1 MLPPETPDI
10 DFPGLLES
18 SNMTQTQPQEL
29 AKALDYGQSLAETR
43 IVTHEVVCFLET
55 VYHTGSFLTSLPS
68 QLIDHFKR
76 PKNND
81 TPNFTQRVASFLEAI
96 YGTVAFLKTLYLFTA
111 SDFLTFAIPTI
122 LFGLFGALSGPILT
136 TNPSPSVVSALIR
149 IPCALLLIWTNL
161 LIFNISNQR
170 TPSAVEED
178 ALNKPHRPI
187 PSGRISIDSA
197 RRVNLVLVPVV
208 LALSWL
214 SGVGTHTLILL
225 AFQWMYN
232 DLQGCDEGVLL
243 RNSLIAGGY
252 GMYSYIGLEI
262 LLGSEHSLNS
272 KGYAWLAVVTLVML
286 ATQHICDIK
295 DAPGD
300 ALRGRRSAPIVL
312 GDALCRWSV
321 ALPILFC
328 SIACPAFFALGPL
341 SYTFTIAF
349 GAVVAGRTL
358 FMRSLSADK
367 LTWKLWALWTCSL
380 FVLPLVARF
389 GDAAV
394 VDARILWEVLVNYAC
409 AGQDCAEKLNVLAAA
424 GVAMAVKGSTGSGKG
439 MRWVGGSAKRSIA
452 EVVVPSIHVEV
463 VA

>member
-1 MLPPETPDI
+1 MA
-10 DFPGLLES
+10 
-18 SNMTQTQPQEL
+18 QTQPQEL
-29 AKALDYGQSLAETR
+29 AKAPSYDRSLAETR
-43 IVTHEVVCFLET
+43 VVAQEVVYFFES
-55 VYHTGSFLTSLPS
+55 VHRVGSFLKSLPS
-68 QLIDHFKR
+68 QLINHSKR
-76 PKNND
+76 PQQNE
-81 TPNFTQRVASFLEAI
+81 TPIFTQRVSSFLEAI
-96 YGTVAFLKTLYLFTA
+96 HQTGAFLKTLYLFTA
-111 SDFLTFAIPTI
+111 SDFHTFAIPTI
-122 LFGLFGALSGPILT
+122 LFGVFGALSGPILT
-136 TNPSPSVVSALIR
+136 TNPSPSVVST
-149 IPCALLLIWTNL
+149 LLLIPRSLLLTWTNL

-170 TPSAVEED
+170 TPSSVEED

-197 RRVNLVLVPVV
+197 RRVNLILVPVV
-208 LALSWL
+208 SALSWL
-214 SGVGTHTLILL
+214 AGVGTHTPILL
-225 AFQWMYN
+225 ALQWMYN

-252 GMYSYIGLEI
+252 GMYSYIGLDI
-262 LLGSEHSLNS
+262 LIGSEHSLNS
-272 KGYAWLAVVTLVML
+272 KGYVWLAVVTLIML

-321 ALPILFC
+321 ALPIMLC

-341 SYTFTIAF
+341 SYTFTVAF

-358 FMRSLSADK
+358 FLRDLAADK
-367 LTWKLWALWTCSL
+367 ATWKLWAVWTCSL
-380 FVLPLVARF
+380 FVLPLVARV

-394 VDARILWEVLVNYAC
+394 VDARVVWEVLVNYAC

-424 GVAMAVKGSTGSGKG
+424 VVAMAVKGSTGNRFAWMGAG
-439 MRWVGGSAKRSIA
+439 KRSMA